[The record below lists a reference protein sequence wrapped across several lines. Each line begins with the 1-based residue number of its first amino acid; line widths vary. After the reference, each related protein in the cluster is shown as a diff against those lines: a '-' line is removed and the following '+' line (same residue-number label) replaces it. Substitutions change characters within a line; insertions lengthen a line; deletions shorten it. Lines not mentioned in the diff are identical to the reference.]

1 MVFRDPALA
10 YGVVALGALLPDA
23 IALIGAGNGPGHS
36 IVVGGVLL
44 AAVMVATRG
53 RRRLRRIL
61 LGIPLG
67 FLLHLV
73 LDAAWAQPPELLWW
87 PLAGSVSAE
96 GLPSLSRP
104 VVVLLVLE
112 AAGLLLGF
120 VTWRDV
126 RSTRQVRRSERGPEP
141 APG

>member
-1 MVFRDPALA
+1 
-10 YGVVALGALLPDA
+10 
-23 IALIGAGNGPGHS
+23 
-36 IVVGGVLL
+36 
-44 AAVMVATRG
+44 VMLATRG
-53 RRRLRRIL
+53 RRRIRRRL

-73 LDAAWAQPPELLWW
+73 LDAAWAQPPALLWW
-87 PLAGSVSAE
+87 PLAGSVGVE

-104 VVVLLVLE
+104 VVLLLVLE
-112 AAGLLLGF
+112 GAGLLLGF

-141 APG
+141 ASG